1 MGFKQRACEPS
12 VGDTRHWWAGRL
24 AVLIGIA
31 ALAFNL
37 RPPALVI
44 APLLGE
50 IRAAL
55 GIGGVGAGVLTTLP
69 PLCFAVVSLGAP
81 ALTARLGPHRTAL
94 LALVAIVLGQAVR
107 VLLVAPAVFFT
118 GTAVALTGMAIGNVI
133 LPTLVRQHFPDRIG
147 SVTGLYSLVLG
158 IGVAL
163 ASLAAVP
170 VATWT
175 GSWRWSL
182 AVWVLTAAL
191 AALPWLGLARHDASR
206 SRGPGRRI
214 SIAAVARTR
223 VGWVLALFFGVESI
237 HAYAVYGWLPTIYV
251 DAGMTD
257 AQGGLMLALM
267 TGIGIPLSFWVPRH
281 VAQTRHPGRLM
292 AALMLAGAAGFTGLL
307 LIPTTLPWLWAVL
320 IAVELAAFP
329 AYLTLLGMRGGSPEA
344 TAALSGFSQAVGYLM
359 AATGPMAMGVLSTL
373 TGGWTVPLLAM
384 LTLSLPLAVLGQL
397 AVRPHSLQDEL
408 DAGTR
413 YRDSQ

>member
-1 MGFKQRACEPS
+1 MGEPQR
-12 VGDTRHWWAGRL
+12 WWVGRL

-44 APLLGE
+44 APPLGE

-69 PLCFAVVSLGAP
+69 PLCFAAVSLAAP
-81 ALTARLGPHRTAL
+81 ALTAKLGPHRTAL
-94 LALVAIVLGQAVR
+94 LGLVAIVLGQAVR
-107 VLLVAPAVFFT
+107 VLIVGPTLFFT
-118 GTAVALTGMAIGNVI
+118 GTTVALMGMAIGNVI

-147 SVTGLYSLVLG
+147 QVTGLYSLLLG

-170 VATWT
+170 VAVAT

-182 AVWVLTAAL
+182 AVWTLTAAL
-191 AALPWLGLARHDASR
+191 AALPWLALARHD
-206 SRGPGRRI
+206 GPRAAGRGRRGI
-214 SIAAVARTR
+214 GIAAAARTR

-251 DAGMTD
+251 DAGLT
-257 AQGGLMLALM
+257 ASQGGLMLAVM
-267 TGIGIPLSFWVPRH
+267 TGVGIPLSFWVPRH
-281 VAQTRHPGRLM
+281 VARTPHPGRLM
-292 AALMLAGAAGFTGLL
+292 AALMLAGVAGFTGLL
-307 LIPTTLPWLWAVL
+307 LAPTTLPWLWAVL

-344 TAALSGFSQAVGYLM
+344 TAALSGFSQAIGYLM
-359 AATGPMAMGVLSTL
+359 AATGPLAMGVLSTL
-373 TGGWTVPLLAM
+373 TGGWTIPLLAM
-384 LTLSLPLAVLGQL
+384 LSLSLPLAVLGQL

-408 DAGTR
+408 DAR
-413 YRDSQ
+413 AARS